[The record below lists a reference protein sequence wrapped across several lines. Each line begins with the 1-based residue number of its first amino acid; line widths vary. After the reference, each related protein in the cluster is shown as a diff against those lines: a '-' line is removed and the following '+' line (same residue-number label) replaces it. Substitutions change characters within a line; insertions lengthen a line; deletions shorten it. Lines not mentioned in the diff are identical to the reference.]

1 MDTGGYGV
9 GGIDLCRLWVPPDF
23 GAKKNV
29 FRALKRKMKGVG
41 DWL

>member
-23 GAKKNV
+23 GAKKKCFSCAEEKNE
-29 FRALKRKMKGVG
+29 RS
-41 DWL
+41 W